1 MNRSERLWAMSARLA
16 REDLPLAD
24 RLDTYLREAH
34 AVIHDLPLQ
43 AMLERLLGIDGA
55 AWILGEMTGHF
66 HLGFLSPAGVKAELL
81 SSVAHDCGFGDSH
94 AFFQSEIMAQE
105 LAWRAQRPEVPTAIF
120 KAEAP
125 PRDGKI
131 AGVEAFTPTVEA
143 ETARTWLNDGV
154 GLHLGLGLAAP
165 RSVERAL
172 TLCRSSGFLPPPFF
186 QGQPLLN
193 VANAI
198 TVVYVDGSMD
208 GESLRWEFYHA
219 VEESALSDARCSD
232 KASADG

>member
-1 MNRSERLWAMSARLA
+1 MSARLA

-24 RLDTYLREAH
+24 RLDTYLRQAH

-43 AMLERLLGIDGA
+43 ATLERLLGVDGA
-55 AWILGEMTGHF
+55 AWILGEMTGHL
-66 HLGFLSPAGVKAELL
+66 HLGFLTPSGVKAELL
-81 SSVAHDCGFGDSH
+81 SSVAHDCGFGESH

-120 KAEAP
+120 KAEAL
-125 PRDGKI
+125 PRDGRI

-154 GLHLGLGLAAP
+154 GIHLGVGLAAP
-165 RSVERAL
+165 RSVQRAL
-172 TLCRSSGFLPPPFF
+172 ALCRSSGFLPPPFF

-198 TVVYVDGSMD
+198 TVVYVDGCMD

-219 VEESALSDARCSD
+219 LGEPPLSAESCSD
-232 KASADG
+232 KAKAEG